1 MRKSQ
6 VVSLP
11 AVLFTRMRAHAC
23 THTHTHTHTFWEIF
37 FLRVLLP
44 PPWEKYW
51 SLILQLEKEMSAHSS
66 ILSWRILWMEEP
78 GGRLSIGSHTVG
90 HDWGD
95 LAFMHAL
102 EKEMAIHSNI
112 LSWRIPGMEE
122 PGGLPSM
129 GSHGV
134 GHDWSD
140 LAAAAGNDL
149 KVHPFVTVDKISF
162 FLWLNNIPLWG
173 VCVCI
178 YKENFLICSFI
189 DGHRLFPCL
198 GYCK

>member
-11 AVLFTRMRAHAC
+11 AVSFTC
-23 THTHTHTHTFWEIF
+23 THTHTHTHTHILWEIFF

-66 ILSWRILWMEEP
+66 ILSWRILWMEEF
-78 GGRLSIGSHTVG
+78 GGLPSIGSHTVG
-90 HDWGD
+90 QDWGD
-95 LAFMHAL
+95 LASMHAL
-102 EKEMAIHSNI
+102 EKEMAIHSSV
-112 LSWRIPGMEE
+112 LAWRIPGMEE

-140 LAAAAGNDL
+140 LAAAAAAHLNPETPPDST
-149 KVHPFVTVDKISF
+149 VHQA
-162 FLWLNNIPLWG
+162 
-173 VCVCI
+173 
-178 YKENFLICSFI
+178 
-189 DGHRLFPCL
+189 FPSR
-198 GYCK
+198 